1 MYNFIENL
9 KHMETIKVYSP
20 VEDREI
26 QKNLADSP
34 IWKTAYHKDELE
46 EAKTKHNQMF
56 EYSIKFE
63 NTTPIQVTKVKK
75 M

>member
-1 MYNFIENL
+1 
-9 KHMETIKVYSP
+9 METIKVYSP

-34 IWKTAYHKDELE
+34 IWKTAYHKEELE

-56 EYSIKFE
+56 EYTIKFE
-63 NTTPIQVTKVKK
+63 DIKPIQVTKIKK